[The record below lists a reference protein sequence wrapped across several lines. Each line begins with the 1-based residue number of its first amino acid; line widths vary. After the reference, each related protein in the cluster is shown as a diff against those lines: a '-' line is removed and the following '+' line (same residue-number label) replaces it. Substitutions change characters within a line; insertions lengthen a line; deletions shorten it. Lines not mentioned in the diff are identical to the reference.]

1 MKENKPMENES
12 VEEKDPEVSN
22 NKRGRPKRFLIPI
35 LVLAVVAV
43 AVFLYWYE
51 FLRGYVGTDD
61 AFIDSDPVTISPKML
76 GRIVNLNAD
85 EGDTVNAGE
94 LLVQI
99 DDSDLRTQEA
109 QAQANLELLQQS
121 VLVTKIAL
129 NQAKDDYHRDSIQFQ
144 GNIITRQQFDRV
156 TTALHMAKAQQ
167 AVAVGRVKTAQA
179 QLAIIE
185 TQLENT
191 KIYAPASGVVARKW
205 VMPGDIIQPGQPVFT
220 IYDLNDIWVTANF
233 EETKLASISP
243 GDKVE
248 ISIDA
253 VPGRKFTGK
262 VDQIGAAAASQFSLI
277 PPNNASGNFTKVTQR
292 IPIKILFVD
301 PDNNAADKRVP
312 ILPGMSVEVKI
323 RVMGK

>member
-1 MKENKPMENES
+1 MKENKQMPNDNI
-12 VEEKDPEVSN
+12 EEKAPAASN
-22 NKRGRPKRFLIPI
+22 KKSGRGKRFLIPVLI
-35 LVLAVVAV
+35 LVVVAV

-51 FLRGYVGTDD
+51 FLRSYVGTDD
-61 AFIDSDPVTISPKML
+61 AYIDSDPITISPKML
-76 GRIVNLNAD
+76 GRIVDLHAD
-85 EGDTVNAGE
+85 EGDMVNEGE
-94 LLVQI
+94 LLVRL

-109 QAQANLELLQQS
+109 QAQANLEFLQQS
-121 VLVTKIAL
+121 VLVTKIGV
-129 NQAKDDYHRDSIQFQ
+129 NQAEDDYFRDSIQFKS
-144 GNIITRQQFDRV
+144 NVITRQQFDRV
-156 TTALHMAKAQQ
+156 TTALQMAKAQQ
-167 AVAVGRVKTAQA
+167 AVAISRVKTAQA

-191 KIYAPASGVVARKW
+191 TVFAPSSGVVARKW

-220 IYDLNDIWVTANF
+220 IYNLNDIWVTANF

-253 VPGRKFTGK
+253 VPGRKFIGK
-262 VDQIGAAAASQFSLI
+262 VDLIGAAAASQFSLI

-292 IPIKILFVD
+292 IPVKILFTD
-301 PDNNAADKRVP
+301 PAENNTDKRVP

-323 RVMGK
+323 RIAGK

>member
-1 MKENKPMENES
+1 MKENKQMPNENI
-12 VEEKDPEVSN
+12 EEKAPAASN
-22 NKRGRPKRFLIPI
+22 KTSGRGKRFLIPI
-35 LVLAVVAV
+35 LVLAVAAI

-61 AFIDSDPVTISPKML
+61 AFIDSDPITISPKML
-76 GRIVNLNAD
+76 GRIVDLHTD
-85 EGDTVNAGE
+85 EGDTVSAGE
-94 LLVQI
+94 LLVRL
-99 DDSDLRTQEA
+99 DDSDLKTQEA
-109 QAQANLELLQQS
+109 QAQANLELLRQS

-129 NQAKDDYHRDSIQFQ
+129 SQAEDDYHRDSIQFKS
-144 GNIITRQQFDRV
+144 NIIPRQQFDHV
-156 TTALHMAKAQQ
+156 TTALQLAKAQQ
-167 AVAVGRVKTAQA
+167 AVAISRVKTAQA

-191 KIYAPASGVVARKW
+191 TVFAPSSGVVARKW

-220 IYDLNDIWVTANF
+220 IYDLNDIWVMANF

-253 VPGRKFTGK
+253 VPGRKFIGK
-262 VDQIGAAAASQFSLI
+262 VERIGAAAASQFSLI

-292 IPIKILFVD
+292 IPVKILFTD
-301 PDNNAADKRVP
+301 RDDNNTGKRVP
-312 ILPGMSVEVKI
+312 LLPGMSVEVKI
-323 RVMGK
+323 RIAGK